1 MSNNKLTFKRNDT
14 RPYFKVKIIDE
25 SGNNVDLTGAT
36 VTFTMRN
43 RSDATVKVNAASC
56 TVTSATAGEVEYR
69 WAATDLDTAGIYDG
83 EFCITFSGPTIL
95 TLPSNNYI
103 EIEVEADLS

>member
-14 RPYFKVKIIDE
+14 RPYLKIKVTDE
-25 SGNNVDLTGAT
+25 DGNNVDLTGST
-36 VTFTMRN
+36 ITFTMRN
-43 RSDATVKVNAASC
+43 RSDATIKVNAGSC
-56 TVTSATAGEVEYR
+56 TITSATAGEVEYR
-69 WAATDLDTAGIYDG
+69 WASSDLDTAGIYDG
-83 EFCITFSGPTIL
+83 EFSIVFPGPTTL